1 MTPRSYDPGVALRQ
15 TSTPRQRASGGLG
28 LLAAALVAALLCRP
42 VLGVVL
48 DPAAALT
55 AWSTVF
61 LAVVVQ
67 ALPFLALGVVLSSL
81 VATFLPARLLA
92 YAGRGPGLVTV
103 PVAAATGA
111 LVPGCECA
119 SVPVA
124 NRLLRRGVPAG
135 TAVAFLLSAPA
146 VNPVVLVA
154 TAVAFPHRP
163 GVVLARAGAS
173 LATAAVVGWLWPR
186 LGRRSTV
193 DAQEHQAHRASFVDT
208 ARHDLFQAGGFLVIG
223 AGAAATVNVTVPPGW
238 LRLAGGAPW
247 LAVPVMAVLA
257 VLLCVCSQAD
267 AFVASSLTGLPVT
280 AQLAFMVV
288 GPAVDV
294 KLVALQTGT
303 FGRPFA
309 TRLAGLA
316 FLVALTASDAHPS
329 RRVAPVPAGV
339 PGARG
344 TASRAR
350 FLHGRPGRRDGT
362 PTGPRRHLSPAA
374 HGVTRRPG
382 GPRLRDPGDLG
393 PRPHP
398 DRPDHPPHRLRHPG
412 HRRGMVRGPAA
423 HRVLR
428 GRRAHRP
435 RRGRHRP
442 AGTGPRHLDH
452 RDRHLAAQQG
462 PGPFAGGTAPRRHHD
477 PRHPP
482 AHRPL
487 RVTPLVA
494 GRRRHVRPTCRWPG
508 RAPVAGP

>member
-1 MTPRSYDPGVALRQ
+1 MVV
-15 TSTPRQRASGGLG
+15 
-28 LLAAALVAALLCRP
+28 AALVAALLCRP
-42 VLGVVL
+42 VLGIVL
-48 DPAAALT
+48 DPAAAVT

-67 ALPFLALGVVLSSL
+67 ALPFLALGVALSSL

-92 YAGRGPGLVTV
+92 FAGRGPGLVTV

-135 TAVAFLLSAPA
+135 AAVAFLLSAPA

-186 LGRRSTV
+186 LGRSSTV
-193 DAQEHQAHRASFVDT
+193 DADEPPHRLSLVDT

-223 AGAAATVNVTVPPGW
+223 AGAAATINVTVPPGW

-288 GPAVDV
+288 GPAVDL
-294 KLVALQTGT
+294 KLIALQTGT

-316 FLVALTASDAHPS
+316 FLAALTAS
-329 RRVAPVPAGV
+329 V
-339 PGARG
+339 
-344 TASRAR
+344 TA
-350 FLHGRPGRRDGT
+350 
-362 PTGPRRHLSPAA
+362 
-374 HGVTRRPG
+374 
-382 GPRLRDPGDLG
+382 
-393 PRPHP
+393 
-398 DRPDHPPHRLRHPG
+398 
-412 HRRGMVRGPAA
+412 GMVLE
-423 HRVLR
+423 H
-428 GRRAHRP
+428 
-435 RRGRHRP
+435 
-442 AGTGPRHLDH
+442 T
-452 RDRHLAAQQG
+452 
-462 PGPFAGGTAPRRHHD
+462 
-477 PRHPP
+477 
-482 AHRPL
+482 
-487 RVTPLVA
+487 
-494 GRRRHVRPTCRWPG
+494 
-508 RAPVAGP
+508 